1 MSNTKYI
8 VDAIKNGIDRVK
20 VVVNGVVT
28 EANSKEALEQLHKP
42 INQRKGIWVSA
53 EPYVEAIHG
62 KKPAQTPIVE
72 EPIISEDASEE
83 LTSKKVKKQKS
94 ESDES

>member
-62 KKPAQTPIVE
+62 KKPARTHIVE
-72 EPIISEDASEE
+72 EPTISEEVSEDVAH
-83 LTSKKVKKQKS
+83 KKSKKQKS